1 MRIEGLHVD
10 RPIPSRAHD
19 LSQPFG
25 VVLVGLVELHLQSGL
40 HSPGVQ
46 TLDIEASAA
55 QAVNEPGC
63 HRTGLDAHF
72 GVDTSVLRNA
82 SRNCSRISGADA
94 APEPSALLVDNA
106 DRGRLLRYV
115 QPNIMRHRNLRW
127 CKPPGDMPGSRYHR
141 LLGFAP
147 RLPEVHIW
155 ECRLKRGPVPP
166 ILWPTP
172 EFATSPIHPCPR
184 RSKGRSSSHYQPE
197 SGECWNKPVSSGIS
211 RPGRWRD
218 LKR

>member
-1 MRIEGLHVD
+1 MRIEGLYVD

-19 LSQPFG
+19 LGQPFG

-46 TLDIEASAA
+46 PRDIGGGAA

-72 GVDTSVLRNA
+72 GVDTSIFRNA
-82 SRNCSRISGADA
+82 SRNWLGISGADA
-94 APEPSALLVDNA
+94 APKPSALLVDNA

-127 CKPPGDMPGSRYHR
+127 CKPPGNMPGSRHYRCLR
-141 LLGFAP
+141 LAP
-147 RLPEVHIW
+147 RLPEVHTI
-155 ECRLKRGPVPP
+155 KAVYIP
-166 ILWPTP
+166 ILWR
-172 EFATSPIHPCPR
+172 AASRKSIPCD
-184 RSKGRSSSHYQPE
+184 
-197 SGECWNKPVSSGIS
+197 I
-211 RPGRWRD
+211 
-218 LKR
+218 LKQTLT